1 MRIRADPDPD
11 PQHCKKGIKGN
22 KKLTTIS
29 KIIMTKK
36 LVTGFS
42 VKIERKKT
50 YIYDLCVCVCECFT
64 KKLIKMVSVLF
75 YLAFRDFFMYIQY
88 SI

>member
-22 KKLTTIS
+22 KKITTVS

-42 VKIERKKT
+42 VKIERKKN
-50 YIYDLCVCVCECFT
+50 IHL
-64 KKLIKMVSVLF
+64 
-75 YLAFRDFFMYIQY
+75 
-88 SI
+88 